1 MEHLDEGDESE
12 TSVRPETLLCQG
24 FQRGCDLVGVD
35 MISEDLDA
43 NGGLDV
49 RLRHDIAADGLPDEA
64 AGSALICRLSG
75 RAHA

>member
-1 MEHLDEGDESE
+1 
-12 TSVRPETLLCQG
+12 
-24 FQRGCDLVGVD
+24 VD